1 MKVVVSYINSKY
13 SIDETIKKIDL
24 SIADGIHVDLMDGIY
39 VKGKSDLPDFNNIT
53 KPLDVHLM
61 VNNPNMYF
69 PIILK
74 LIPTCIYIHPSTSI
88 NPLEALNYIKNNSV
102 KAGIV
107 INPDENINDFK
118 NYFSYVDRVLL
129 MSVYPG
135 AGGQDFL
142 EETSERLNELKKY
155 QTNFEIYIDGG
166 INAETIKKVSIA
178 DGVVS
183 GSFICNSD
191 NFDEQIKLLKDIR

>member
-39 VKGKSDLPDFNNIT
+39 VNKKNNLPDFTNIT
-53 KPLDVHLM
+53 KPLDIHLM
-61 VNNPNMYF
+61 VKNPNLYF
-69 PIILK
+69 PKIIKLK
-74 LIPTCIYIHPSTSI
+74 PVCVYIHPSTSASPI
-88 NPLEALNYIKNNSV
+88 EALNYLRDNKIKS
-102 KAGIV
+102 GIV
-107 INPDENINDFK
+107 INPNENIDDFQV
-118 NYFSYVDRVLL
+118 FFPFVDRVLL

-142 EETSERLNELKKY
+142 EETSERLKYLK
-155 QTNFEIYIDGG
+155 QIQHNFEIYVDGG
-166 INAETIKKVSIA
+166 INAESIKKVA
-178 DGVVS
+178 LAEGVVS

-191 NFDEQIKLLKDIR
+191 DFNKQIKLLKEG

>member
-74 LIPTCIYIHPSTSI
+74 LKPICIYIHPSTSI

>member
-1 MKVVVSYINSKY
+1 MKVVVSYINSKF
-13 SIDETIKKIDL
+13 SIDETIKKIDE

-69 PIILK
+69 PIIFKLK
-74 LIPTCIYIHPSTSI
+74 PTCIYIHPSTSI
-88 NPLEALNYIKNNSV
+88 NPLETLNYIKNNSV

>member
-1 MKVVVSYINSKY
+1 MKIVVSYINSKY

-39 VKGKSDLPDFNNIT
+39 VNGKSDLPDFNNIT

-61 VNNPNMYF
+61 VKNPNLYF
-69 PIILK
+69 PKIIKLK
-74 LIPTCIYIHPSTSI
+74 PVCVYIHPSTSASPI
-88 NPLEALNYIKNNSV
+88 EALNYLRDNKIKS
-102 KAGIV
+102 GIV
-107 INPDENINDFK
+107 INPNENIDDFQV
-118 NYFSYVDRVLL
+118 FFPFVDRVLL

-142 EETSERLNELKKY
+142 EETSERLKYLK
-155 QTNFEIYIDGG
+155 QIQHNFEIYVDGG
-166 INAETIKKVSIA
+166 INAESIKKVA
-178 DGVVS
+178 LAEGVVS

-191 NFDEQIKLLKDIR
+191 DFNKQIKLLKEG

>member
-69 PIILK
+69 PIIFKLK
-74 LIPTCIYIHPSTSI
+74 PTCIYIHPSTSI

>member
-53 KPLDVHLM
+53 KLLDVHLM

-74 LIPTCIYIHPSTSI
+74 LKPTCIYIHPSTSI